1 MHTKLPNHFTMK
13 RSLLLICLTIPFFG
27 FAQVGGD
34 VTDEEIRENQAAL
47 IAALQDSVPKIWD
60 VGGQFTLNFSQTY
73 LSNWAAGGQN
83 SLAGT
88 SFASMFARYK
98 KNRHSW
104 ENTLDLAYGI
114 LSQDD
119 RSPIKTDDRIDFTS
133 KYGYETQVENLFY
146 SALFNFRTQFAPGY
160 EIVEGREEGESISDF
175 LAPAFS
181 IFSLG
186 IDYKP
191 SENFSM
197 MVAPLAAKATIV
209 NIDRL
214 ATAYGLEEGEN
225 IRMEFGAFVKVA
237 YTTDIMTNVNWQ
249 TRLDLF
255 SNYLEN
261 PQNVDVNWENLITM
275 KINEWLSASIITQL
289 IYDDDIIIGAQ
300 EAVIVDDVVVT
311 PATSGGPRTQFKE
324 VFSLGLSLRI

>member
-1 MHTKLPNHFTMK
+1 MK
-13 RSLLLICLTIPFFG
+13 NWLLLAGIVVLPFLGQAQVNTGILSEDERNRLAALGRAPSDTIPKTWLFG
-27 FAQVGGD
+27 G
-34 VTDEEIRENQAAL
+34 
-47 IAALQDSVPKIWD
+47 K
-60 VGGQFTLNFSQTY
+60 FTLNFSQTY

-88 SFASMFARYK
+88 TFASMFSRYK
-98 KNRHSW
+98 KERNSW
-104 ENTLDLAYGI
+104 ENTLDLAYGL

-133 KYGYETQVENLFY
+133 KYGYQSSNPNFFY

-160 EIVEGREEGESISDF
+160 NIVDGVETGESISDF
-175 LAPAFS
+175 MAPAFS

-191 SENFSM
+191 NDRFSA
-197 MVAPLAAKATIV
+197 MVSPITTKATFV

-214 ATAYGLEEGEN
+214 APDFGLDPGEN
-225 IRMEFGAFVKVA
+225 ARYEFGAFVKMA
-237 YTTDIMTNVNWQ
+237 YTVDVFENVNWQ
-249 TRLDLF
+249 TRIDLF
-255 SNYLEN
+255 SNYFEN

-300 EAVIVDDVVVT
+300 DAVIVDDVIVT
-311 PATSGGPRTQFKE
+311 PASSGGPRTQFKE
-324 VFSLGLSLRI
+324 VFSLGLSLKI